1 MFDDIFEEELKRDSV
16 FRDTSKLFP
25 DYVPKILIHRDKE
38 SKQLVR
44 TFKPVLENK
53 VSQRV
58 LITGNVGV
66 GKTALARRFGEE
78 LTPVAKGLKMQ
89 LDYIHI
95 NCRKQRTPY
104 SVLMEIMQHYN
115 PRWPSRGLGPEKL
128 LTEVIKFLN
137 AHDSYLTVGLDEM
150 DFFIQQNG
158 PDLLYSLTRA
168 AEESEAPNRISVI
181 AISRDP
187 TFLNKLDAATQSTFM
202 HNVIALDNYSA
213 SQLED
218 ILNHRIKEA
227 FKSGT
232 VDEDTVSLIADVASR
247 WGDARLALE
256 LLWRAGTIADEDG
269 MDVVTPEH
277 ARRAKIEVHPEV
289 RKEALRELQLHEQL
303 LLLALARKLKISKR
317 AYALTGEVEKSY
329 RVVCE
334 EYGENPRGHTQ
345 LWGYLKRMDG
355 LGLAD
360 LQISRK
366 LHRGRTQR
374 VSVADV
380 PVTMLEEELEH
391 LLKAHGI
398 SQS

>member
-1 MFDDIFEEELKRDSV
+1 MFEEMFEEELKRESV
-16 FRDTSKLFP
+16 FRDVGKLSP
-25 DYVPKILIHRDKE
+25 DYVPKFLVHREKE

-44 TFKPVLENK
+44 IFKPVLENRA
-53 VSQRV
+53 SQRV
-58 LITGNVGV
+58 LITGSVGV

-78 LTPVAKGLKMQ
+78 LTPVAKGLEMQ

-104 SVLMEIMQHYN
+104 AVLMELMQHYN
-115 PRWPSRGLGPEKL
+115 PRWPCRGLGPEKL
-128 LTEVIKFLN
+128 LAEVVKYLN
-137 AHDSYLTVGLDEM
+137 KHDAYLTVGLDEI

-168 AEESEAPNRISVI
+168 AEESGAPNRISIV

-187 TFLNKLDAATQSTFM
+187 AFLHMLDAATQSTFM
-202 HNVIALDNYSA
+202 HNVIAMDKYSA
-213 SQLED
+213 PQLKD

-227 FKSGT
+227 FKSGA
-232 VDEDTVSLIADVASR
+232 VEDDTVSLIADVASR

-256 LLWRAGTIADEDG
+256 LLWRAGMIADDENV
-269 MDVVTPEH
+269 DVVAPEH

-289 RKEALRELQLHEQL
+289 RKEVLRELKPHEQL

-317 AYALTGEVEKSY
+317 AYVLTGEVERSY

-334 EYGENPRGHTQ
+334 EYGEKPRRHTQ

-355 LGLAD
+355 LGLVD
-360 LQISRK
+360 LQISKK

-374 VSVADV
+374 ISVVDV
-380 PVTMLEEELEH
+380 PVTMLEEELER
-391 LLKAHGI
+391 LLKAQVI
-398 SQS
+398 SKR